1 MPDTNLIR
9 GFLGSGEEK
18 NGRNLPGMFRA
29 PNPVLDFEPEQPSL
43 PLSHYLWILRRHR
56 WKIMGFVL
64 MTALGTLIV
73 SKRVTPIYESTATM
87 DVDRQT
93 PSGVIGQD
101 AERAAP
107 NDADQFLATQIKLIR
122 SDSVLRPVADRYHLR
137 EHEEDLAGAGQD
149 DDGLSQDTPV
159 LLKHLRVARPANT
172 YLLLISYRSPDRR
185 LAADVANAVATSYR
199 DHTYTLRFQSSANL
213 AEFMEKQLEELRAK
227 MEKSGAAVAQFEKE
241 LNVINPEEKT
251 SILSARLL
259 QLNTEF
265 TNAQT
270 ERVRKETAYR
280 SVSGGAMEA
289 LQVSSQGETIKRLT
303 DRLDEA
309 QQRFADVA
317 AHYGPN
323 HPEHKK
329 AATQVTEIQDQIQSA
344 RENIVQRVGVEYRD
358 AMSREAML
366 NKAVAEAKAEF
377 DRINSRS
384 FQYQTLKREAEADKK
399 LYEELITKIRE
410 AGINAGFQSSAIRI
424 ADPARPGARPVF
436 PNLKLNLLL
445 ALFCSTLLAV
455 GAAIVSSVLD
465 KAVRDPEQV
474 ARMLNTDVI
483 GTLPKLKELRCGT
496 VAVGEDRGD
505 CALVLTRTPG
515 RREVTGYEEAIRTLR
530 NSILLADFDRRLRTL
545 MVTSAV
551 PAEGKSTIA
560 THLAIAH
567 AQQGRSALLIDGDL
581 RRPSVH
587 RRLGV
592 PNAVGLSNVLTG
604 EVGWR
609 EARIRVEAVP
619 RLEVLPAGSPSRRA
633 GDLIGSELARLLEQA
648 SKEYDLVILDSPPL
662 LGFPEPMAMATAV
675 DGVLM
680 VVRTGQTNRNALGS
694 ALATLSRLRANVVGI
709 VMNEVRADSSEGYYY
724 HYYGPNYYRRYGAPE
739 GAAS

>member
-1 MPDTNLIR
+1 
-9 GFLGSGEEK
+9 
-18 NGRNLPGMFRA
+18 
-29 PNPVLDFEPEQPSL
+29 
-43 PLSHYLWILRRHR
+43 
-56 WKIMGFVL
+56 
-64 MTALGTLIV
+64 
-73 SKRVTPIYESTATM
+73 
-87 DVDRQT
+87 
-93 PSGVIGQD
+93 
-101 AERAAP
+101 
-107 NDADQFLATQIKLIR
+107 
-122 SDSVLRPVADRYHLR
+122 
-137 EHEEDLAGAGQD
+137 
-149 DDGLSQDTPV
+149 
-159 LLKHLRVARPANT
+159 
-172 YLLLISYRSPDRR
+172 
-185 LAADVANAVATSYR
+185 
-199 DHTYTLRFQSSANL
+199 
-213 AEFMEKQLEELRAK
+213 
-227 MEKSGAAVAQFEKE
+227 
-241 LNVINPEEKT
+241 
-251 SILSARLL
+251 
-259 QLNTEF
+259 
-265 TNAQT
+265 
-270 ERVRKETAYR
+270 
-280 SVSGGAMEA
+280 MEA

-309 QQRFADVA
+309 QQKFADVA

-329 AATQVTEIQDQIQSA
+329 AATQVTEIQGQIQRA
-344 RENIVQRVGVEYRD
+344 RENIVQRVNVEYRD
-358 AMSREAML
+358 AVGRESML
-366 NKAVAEAKAEF
+366 DKAVAGAKAEF

-410 AGINAGFQSSAIRI
+410 AGINAGFQNSAIRI
-424 ADPARPGARPVF
+424 ADRARPGAQPVF

-455 GAAIVSSVLD
+455 GAAVVGSVLD

-483 GTLPKLKELRCGT
+483 GTLPKLKELRSGT
-496 VAVGEDRGD
+496 SAAGDGRGD
-505 CALVLTRTPG
+505 GALVLTRSPG
-515 RREVTGYEEAIRTLR
+515 RREVNGYEEAIRTLR

-545 MVTSAV
+545 MITSAV

-592 PNAVGLSNVLTG
+592 PNTVGLSNVLTG
-604 EVGWR
+604 DIGWR
-609 EARIRVEAVP
+609 EARVRVAAVP

-633 GDLIGSELARLLEQA
+633 GDLIGSELARLLEEA
-648 SKEYDLVILDSPPL
+648 AKEYDLVILDSPPL

-680 VVRTGQTNRNALGS
+680 VVKTGQTNRNALGS
-694 ALATLSRLRANVVGI
+694 ALATLARLRANVVGI

-724 HYYGPNYYRRYGAPE
+724 HYYGPNYYRRYGASE